1 MRLTQLRY
9 FLAVCK
15 YGNFT
20 LAAKEFFVSQ
30 PAVSTAIRELEE
42 EYSVR
47 LFDRNKK
54 KQLQLTEEGI
64 WLKTRAEFILSYVA
78 ATEEQLRIYSKN
90 KRYLRV
96 GVAPM
101 VGMLSFFGIYNNFCM
116 EHPDIHI
123 DLLEAGSL
131 QIRSWVEDGIVDM
144 GVALLDG
151 LEQEQFEKMK
161 LFETELVF
169 CVHKSH
175 PLANRQEID
184 IPDLK
189 NEKLILLKA
198 DSYQNQLLKEE
209 FARQGQQI
217 DVLMYSSQINSIFSM
232 LSYGNC
238 GAFLF
243 RQLVEPNEAFRAI
256 SLAEPIRLSVGLFRR
271 RNQVAYPAMQELISY
286 VKKHS

>member
-1 MRLTQLRY
+1 
-9 FLAVCK
+9 
-15 YGNFT
+15 
-20 LAAKEFFVSQ
+20 
-30 PAVSTAIRELEE
+30 
-42 EYSVR
+42 
-47 LFDRNKK
+47 
-54 KQLQLTEEGI
+54 
-64 WLKTRAEFILSYVA
+64 
-78 ATEEQLRIYSKN
+78 
-90 KRYLRV
+90 
-96 GVAPM
+96 
-101 VGMLSFFGIYNNFCM
+101 M

-184 IPDLK
+184 IPDLI

-256 SLAEPIRLSVGLFRR
+256 SLAEPIRLYVGLFRR
-271 RNQVAYPAMQELISY
+271 RNQVVYPAMQELISY